1 MMSLIMMLP
10 IISQKRSSKI
20 IGNHY
25 LMFKALLLIN
35 MTSHKVCDPS
45 KFHPTN
51 YNAPVSAAD
60 AIKSPTHAIPSG
72 LEEH

>member
-1 MMSLIMMLP
+1 MSLIMMLP
-10 IISQKRSSKI
+10 IFSQKRSSEI

-25 LMFKALLLIN
+25 LMFRAPLSFNK
-35 MTSHKVCDPS
+35 TSHKVCHPS
-45 KFHPTN
+45 KFHSRN